1 MDIKITLSDVCDELY
16 RRQQKRN
23 GELFSRQTKQQKK
36 NFLSKNIK
44 YLKEIFKAMQI
55 TDYMKYIKPNFQME
69 ENGYEFSCKSQTFL
83 VDLLDK
89 YTDNNVLELRRGH
102 LYKVSDRCIV
112 WSVEGLYKM
121 FKYNGVPEDVL
132 NQIGI
137 VMSNYTDYPVRLR
150 YSKMFQMTY
159 DLEQLASRPFL
170 PKWMTN
176 LNGEDNCL
184 WLDAMQEDLKLF
196 IQKWRYIYEDMGECR
211 QEEVNKLAEEGYA
224 KMTQNQIK
232 RAEIEFELAIE
243 LSNAYTGALVQGKTS
258 RIRVG
263 GSETRRTKKHQQFIT
278 ENHHKGIVTHEEF
291 ELAQLVIGNQKQK
304 GFARDAG
311 FSLKGK
317 VKCGNCGLKM
327 MYNYGAMPV
336 VYCGHTAA
344 VGSMSTCDKT
354 RYSAA
359 KIERIVL
366 VALRKQ
372 LEIFQSM
379 AKILE
384 EGEEKNKTNLPAMQ
398 RNMEQELEKLKAERI
413 RQYEAY
419 AEGVVNQETY
429 LKNKKDLNEK
439 IEIIQDKYEQIQEV
453 TSVEDNLMKDIRIV
467 EKNAEEVNILKKMT
481 RHIAETFVEEITIYD
496 SEKIEIRFV
505 FDDLL
510 IGMADRIKKK
520 TEDIA

>member
-1 MDIKITLSDVCDELY
+1 MVL
-16 RRQQKRN
+16 RN
-23 GELFSRQTKQQKK
+23 
-36 NFLSKNIK
+36 
-44 YLKEIFKAMQI
+44 Y
-55 TDYMKYIKPNFQME
+55 
-69 ENGYEFSCKSQTFL
+69 
-83 VDLLDK
+83 
-89 YTDNNVLELRRGH
+89 
-102 LYKVSDRCIV
+102 
-112 WSVEGLYKM
+112 
-121 FKYNGVPEDVL
+121 
-132 NQIGI
+132 
-137 VMSNYTDYPVRLR
+137 
-150 YSKMFQMTY
+150 
-159 DLEQLASRPFL
+159 
-170 PKWMTN
+170 
-176 LNGEDNCL
+176 
-184 WLDAMQEDLKLF
+184 
-196 IQKWRYIYEDMGECR
+196 
-211 QEEVNKLAEEGYA
+211 
-224 KMTQNQIK
+224 
-232 RAEIEFELAIE
+232 
-243 LSNAYTGALVQGKTS
+243 AYTGALVQGKTS

-429 LKNKKDLNEK
+429 LKNKKDLNEM

-496 SEKIEIRFV
+496 SEKIETRFV